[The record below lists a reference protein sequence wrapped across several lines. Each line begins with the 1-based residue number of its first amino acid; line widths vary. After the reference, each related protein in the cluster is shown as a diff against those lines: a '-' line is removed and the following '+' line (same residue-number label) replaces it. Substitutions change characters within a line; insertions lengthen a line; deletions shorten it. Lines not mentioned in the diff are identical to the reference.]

1 MQPNIPDSA
10 ATAALRRPWIG
21 LWEAACELGAVLRA
35 CRFSL
40 FIIAGGGA
48 LLLLAPQG
56 WELAVRLPDE
66 SIWHAIAFHICV
78 FLWAFQCWFWA
89 RVLLQLLFSHD
100 RERHVDGQLLSHWQR
115 KCVEHVPRILA
126 LLAYAVPVLALI
138 AARTFVHA
146 VIAVLAGIL
155 FYTVLVL
162 RRWAAKKVRQ
172 HTTNEK
178 VRNFI
183 DTQWQPYARMRDL
196 PAAWMW
202 ILIGGVILGLAC
214 TAFVVIDPVTFG
226 WALGAAAVPFIGFA
240 LLVPLGSLAV
250 YLSHLL
256 VARDKPRAHRS
267 LPAVTIM
274 VVWAVVGGL
283 LADNH
288 VLRTVPDSTP
298 RRMPF
303 DQAVRDWHES
313 AKTASG
319 QQEPP
324 LVIVSAAGGGLRAA
338 YWTATVLGALQDAD
352 PNFGKYVFAIS
363 GVSGGS
369 LGATVFVTLLGQPP
383 AQMPA
388 AKDCKPLED
397 KRRSVECAGQQVLA
411 QDFLAPA
418 VAGLLFPD
426 LLHNFFPVFGTGHDR
441 AAALEKGWERAWER
455 AGFDG
460 GIWAKRSFTQ
470 LWPDAKTPLPALL
483 LNGVHVA
490 TGKRIITSNLSTV
503 DIPIADAYDVFEDM
517 LKVDIPVSTAA
528 HNSARFTYVSPA
540 GTLLERG
547 SGVNHGRVVDGGYF
561 ENFGAATARETLR
574 AVKRK
579 LRLDKTRARP
589 FIIQISNDPK
599 VETYNVQ
606 GKPTIEAAPH
616 ERPWCRNEVLAPI
629 CALLKTRDGRGTLAY
644 KEFLEEASHETDY
657 VHFRLCDKIPEPA
670 LGWVL
675 SEASTRVMREVVRDD
690 RCDNKQALQKVLAFL
705 KAGSV
710 TPAPG
715 AQVTR

>member
-1 MQPNIPDSA
+1 MTTARSA
-10 ATAALRRPWIG
+10 IELWLVDCDRCAPALQLIERDLPRLTLDDRARAQAIKDRRERSRRLAAYTALRLLIERVAGP
-21 LWEAACELGAVLRA
+21 AVRGQPFVRVAGSKPTL
-35 CRFSL
+35 
-40 FIIAGGGA
+40 AGGGA
-48 LLLLAPQG
+48 EFNLSHTDAHALIAVSRGLPLGVDIEKLRQAKMSARRLAEIVALGTGLGDKPLPRLDGERALLQAWARLEAFAK
-56 WELAVRLPDE
+56 ELAVRLPDE

-78 FLWAFQCWFWA
+78 FIWAFECWFWA

-100 RERHVDGQLLSHWQR
+100 RERHVDGQMLSHWQR

-138 AARTFVHA
+138 AARTFLHA
-146 VIAVLAGIL
+146 VIAALAGIL

-162 RRWAAKKVRQ
+162 RRWAAKKVRE

-178 VRNFI
+178 VRKFI
-183 DTQWQPYARMRDL
+183 DAQGQPYARLRDL

-202 ILIGGVILGLAC
+202 ILIGGVILGAMC

-226 WALGAAAVPFIGFA
+226 WTLGAAAVPFIGFA
-240 LLVPLGSLAV
+240 LIVPIGSLAV

-256 VARDKPRAHRS
+256 VARDRPRANRS

-288 VLRTVPDSTP
+288 ILRTVPNSTP
-298 RRMPF
+298 RRTPF
-303 DQAVRDWHES
+303 DKAVRDWHVS

-319 QQEPP
+319 QEEPP

-352 PNFGKYVFAIS
+352 SNFGKYVFAIS

-369 LGATVFVTLLGQPP
+369 LGATVFVTLLGQPVALVP
-383 AQMPA
+383 TT
-388 AKDCKPLED
+388 KDCPLLEG
-397 KRRSVECAGQQVLA
+397 KRLSVECAGQQVLA
-411 QDFLAPA
+411 QDFPAPA
-418 VAGLLFPD
+418 AAGLLFPD
-426 LLHNFFPVFGTGHDR
+426 LLHNFLPVFGTGHDR

-455 AGFDG
+455 AGFDS

-540 GTLLERG
+540 GTLLEQG
-547 SGVNHGRVVDGGYF
+547 SGVNHGRIVDGGYF
-561 ENFGAATARETLR
+561 ENLALPRR
-574 AVKRK
+574 AKRC
-579 LRLDKTRARP
+579 
-589 FIIQISNDPK
+589 
-599 VETYNVQ
+599 
-606 GKPTIEAAPH
+606 AP
-616 ERPWCRNEVLAPI
+616 
-629 CALLKTRDGRGTLAY
+629 
-644 KEFLEEASHETDY
+644 
-657 VHFRLCDKIPEPA
+657 
-670 LGWVL
+670 
-675 SEASTRVMREVVRDD
+675 
-690 RCDNKQALQKVLAFL
+690 
-705 KAGSV
+705 
-710 TPAPG
+710 
-715 AQVTR
+715 